1 MSGTLLEGES
11 LSPQGIQPRDRQ
23 QAEQRA
29 RLILTQV
36 LPQAPMEFQNRITVG
51 SAISIYKF
59 DNGFDYW
66 RIPLLIG
73 NRNVGFIDLSP
84 TLELLRNRF
93 RISSGS
99 SIDSLPLDLTEMD
112 TNTLLSQLS
121 TFDKIHTQLLG
132 QPSLV
137 SLGSPTRLAWQCQ
150 VSNPQTNETRI
161 LYATPGFVWEER
173 PRRPDVE

>member
-121 TFDKIHTQLLG
+121 
-132 QPSLV
+132 SLV